1 MKKADIDKGR
11 FYSDGKL
18 GLREVLDLGSQYKAY
33 EGVHDNDC
41 LRYRCLNS
49 KTATEVGQES
59 NNTRTSFSAWAKFEI
74 PADQVGGHLIRL
86 QADKVAGKLS
96 EPQLQFLR
104 TFDRDQVT
112 GSAVECPRSEL
123 RMAKVCF
130 EKGLITEFQLV
141 AGAKWFDVSFTPLGL
156 SVLVQV
162 LGEPA

>member
-18 GLREVLDLGSQYKAY
+18 GVREVLDFGPQYRLY
-33 EGVHDNDC
+33 ESVHDSDC

-49 KTATEVGQES
+49 KAETEVGQAS
-59 NNTRTSFSAWAKFEI
+59 NCTRTSFAAWAKVEI
-74 PADQVGGHLIRL
+74 PGDQVGGHLIRL
-86 QADKVAGKLS
+86 QADKIAGKLS
-96 EPQLQFLR
+96 EPQLQLLR
-104 TFDRDQVT
+104 TFDRDLVA
-112 GSAVECPRSEL
+112 GSSVECPRSDL

-141 AGAKWFDVSFTPLGL
+141 AGAKWFDVSFTPVGL
-156 SVLVQV
+156 SVLAQV